1 MSIHETECFYCYVKI
16 RTLQNDVS
24 QRNKPIH
31 QFVSDSGLVTAG
43 QDRTDVIRH
52 PDDQTMSA
60 VLHRVLQHRGHP
72 HKDRYSYRSRSTHG
86 NGRIMMD
93 DCQ

>member
-1 MSIHETECFYCYVKI
+1 MTFLSEIKRI
-16 RTLQNDVS
+16 SLR
-24 QRNKPIH
+24 IH
-31 QFVSDSGLVTAG
+31 QSVSDSGLVTAG

-72 HKDRYSYRSRSTHG
+72 HKDRYSYRSRSTPG
-86 NGRIMMD
+86 NGQLNDGRLSIVHEASF
-93 DCQ
+93 